1 MAKGGRIL
9 LGGCRQSFSSFFAV
23 KVKRKLDWS
32 LSREIL
38 LPFFPLL
45 QPEIILTSSNKTD
58 RLPDIT
64 HIVFVVHGVGQVVDD
79 TTIIRN
85 TNLMRDNVQGLM
97 AKHFPGFQK
106 ETSQRVEFFP
116 VEWRSSLRLDE
127 GMVKHITPQRIMGL
141 RNLLNSSAMDIMYY
155 TSPLFR

>member
-1 MAKGGRIL
+1 MLSAPRCPVTCTVYVLYTNHII
-9 LGGCRQSFSSFFAV
+9 
-23 KVKRKLDWS
+23 S
-32 LSREIL
+32 L
-38 LPFFPLL
+38 FV
-45 QPEIILTSSNKTD
+45 TD

-85 TNLMRDNVQGLM
+85 TNIMRDNVQSILN
-97 AKHFPGFQK
+97 KHFEGFQR
-106 ETSQRVEFFP
+106 ESGQRTEFFP

-141 RNLLNSSAMDIMYY
+141 R
-155 TSPLFR
+155 

>member
-1 MAKGGRIL
+1 MCA
-9 LGGCRQSFSSFFAV
+9 FFVFA
-23 KVKRKLDWS
+23 
-32 LSREIL
+32 
-38 LPFFPLL
+38 
-45 QPEIILTSSNKTD
+45 D

-85 TNLMRDNVQGLM
+85 TNVLRDNFQAILG
-97 AKHFPGFQK
+97 KHFPRIARAGDDGGGG
-106 ETSQRVEFFP
+106 QRVEFFP

-155 TSPLFR
+155 TSPLYR